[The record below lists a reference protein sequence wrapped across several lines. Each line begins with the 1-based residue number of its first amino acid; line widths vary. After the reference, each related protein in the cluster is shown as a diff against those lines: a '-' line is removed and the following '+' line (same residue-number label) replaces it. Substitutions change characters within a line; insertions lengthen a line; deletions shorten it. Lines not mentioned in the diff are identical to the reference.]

1 MIDAFPKRPLLVL
14 VMATIAWGS
23 LTLFQKFRA
32 SLPTPKAVE
41 NVRADA
47 QSEYAI
53 AITLTFDAQGDAF
66 NPLALRVSLDG
77 VAEPLFESKTTVRAG
92 VAVLISPVAGI
103 KVGVNELLIEV
114 GSGTDSSVDSTNAFG
129 SGSADR
135 EITEAAVD
143 STNAFGSGSADR
155 EITEAAVQQVAH
167 AIRVQVLANEEVI
180 VDQTLWSEP
189 DDAVS
194 GLILIDVPENSD
206 ARSTP
211 VEHAGPQH

>member
-135 EITEAAVD
+135 EITEAAV
-143 STNAFGSGSADR
+143 
-155 EITEAAVQQVAH
+155 QQVAH

>member
-14 VMATIAWGS
+14 VMATIVWGS

-114 GSGTDSSVDSTNAFG
+114 GSRTDSS
-129 SGSADR
+129 
-135 EITEAAVD
+135 VD

>member
-14 VMATIAWGS
+14 VMATIVWGS

-135 EITEAAVD
+135 EITEAAV
-143 STNAFGSGSADR
+143 
-155 EITEAAVQQVAH
+155 QQVAH

>member
-1 MIDAFPKRPLLVL
+1 
-14 VMATIAWGS
+14 MATIAWGS

-135 EITEAAVD
+135 EITEAAV
-143 STNAFGSGSADR
+143 
-155 EITEAAVQQVAH
+155 QQVAH

>member
-14 VMATIAWGS
+14 VMATIVWGS

-32 SLPTPKAVE
+32 SLPTPQAVE
-41 NVRADA
+41 NVRPDA

-114 GSGTDSSVDSTNAFG
+114 GSGTDSSVDSTN
-129 SGSADR
+129 
-135 EITEAAVD
+135 T
-143 STNAFGSGSADR
+143 FGSGSADR

-189 DDAVS
+189 DDTVS
-194 GLILIDVPENSD
+194 GLIVIDVPENSE

-211 VEHAGPQH
+211 AEHAGPQH

>member
-135 EITEAAVD
+135 EITEAAV
-143 STNAFGSGSADR
+143 
-155 EITEAAVQQVAH
+155 QQVAH

-189 DDAVS
+189 DDAVG

>member
-14 VMATIAWGS
+14 VMATIVWGS

-92 VAVLISPVAGI
+92 VAVLISPVAGL

-114 GSGTDSSVDSTNAFG
+114 GSGTDSS
-129 SGSADR
+129 
-135 EITEAAVD
+135 VD

-189 DDAVS
+189 DDTVS
-194 GLILIDVPENSD
+194 GLIVIDVPENSD